1 MFHKK
6 WMAQLLVL
14 FIVSSL
20 SFASHA
26 DHSWRNYKW
35 DPSSIPFTLDLVDN
49 VNSDWNSFLTNSSM
63 SWSSSVVLDT
73 NTPEGSEAKALTCSA
88 EVGNIQV
95 CNAEYGDNGWLG
107 LAQIYISRGKTITAG
122 IAKLNDTYYKI
133 PFYDTHAWRM
143 MVMCQE
149 IAHTFGLD
157 HQDEIFDN
165 ANLGTC
171 MDYTAY
177 PSEVSPINGQTNEY
191 PNDHDYEQLVTIYG
205 ASTSDG
211 GDTSTKDCNPKS
223 PKCNPSATATTVWH
237 SEWGVRVSKPGGIE
251 TYVKDLGKGNR
262 VITQVTW
269 TLEHVKKERH

>member
-6 WMAQLLVL
+6 CMAQLLVL

-20 SFASHA
+20 SFSSHA
-26 DHSWRNYKW
+26 DNSWRNYKW
-35 DPSSIPFTLDLVDN
+35 NPSSIPFTLDLGDN
-49 VNSDWNSFLTNSSM
+49 VNSDWDAYLTNSSVA
-63 SWSSSVVLDT
+63 WTSSVVLDT
-73 NTPEGSEAKALTCSA
+73 NIVDGSTSSDPLTCST
-88 EVGNIQV
+88 EVGNVQV

-122 IAKLNDTYYKI
+122 IAKLNDTYYKTT
-133 PFYDTHAWRM
+133 FYNTPAWRM

-157 HQDEIFDN
+157 HQDEIFGN

-171 MDYTAY
+171 MDYTDD
-177 PSEVSPINGQTNEY
+177 PLKGGVSNEY
-191 PNDHDYEQLVTIYG
+191 PNQHDYDHLVAIYG
-205 ASTSDG
+205 ASTSDE
-211 GDTSTKDCNPKS
+211 GDGNTKDCNPRS

-237 SEWGVRVSKPGGIE
+237 TEWGLRVSKRGGIE

-262 VITQVTW
+262 VITHVTW
-269 TLEHVKKERH
+269 TLEHVEKERH